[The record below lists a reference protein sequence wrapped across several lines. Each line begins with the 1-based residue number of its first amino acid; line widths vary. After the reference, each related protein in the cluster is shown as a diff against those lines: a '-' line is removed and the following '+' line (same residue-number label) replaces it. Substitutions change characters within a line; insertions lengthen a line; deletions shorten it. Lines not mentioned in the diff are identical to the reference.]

1 MHGCLNPSTV
11 FAILAFAMY
20 LFVFEIVRVDV
31 AAILIEP
38 RVLTVTDRRP
48 MAMRLASACLLV
60 ALAGIPAPTEARC
73 SVAIGAAE
81 AAVLADRIWRNE
93 SGRDPDKIVWWNQ
106 GEDFASLGIGHF
118 IWYPAGVE
126 GPFQES
132 FPDLLGFLS
141 ASGMTLPA
149 WLGEPARADC
159 PWPNRE
165 AFLDRRYAAKA
176 ADLRRLLLDS
186 VALQA
191 RFMVTRLEFALDAIL
206 AATQASAAGVIE
218 SRFCA
223 LAELPLGRYALI
235 DYVNFKGEGIKPEE
249 RYADE
254 GWGLAQVLAEMH
266 GAGPANED
274 FAAAAARVLER
285 RVHNA
290 PAERREQRWLP
301 GWRHRVDSY
310 RQ

>member
-1 MHGCLNPSTV
+1 
-11 FAILAFAMY
+11 
-20 LFVFEIVRVDV
+20 
-31 AAILIEP
+31 
-38 RVLTVTDRRP
+38 
-48 MAMRLASACLLV
+48 MRLALLSLLV
-60 ALAGIPAPTEARC
+60 ALAGIPTPGEARC
-73 SVAIGAAE
+73 SVAIGTAE
-81 AAVLADRIWRNE
+81 AAELADRIWRNE
-93 SGRDPDKIVWWNQ
+93 SGRDPDKILWWNQ

-132 FPDLLGFLS
+132 FPELLDFLS
-141 ASGMTLPA
+141 ASGMPLPA
-149 WLGEPARADC
+149 WLGEPARTNC

-165 AFLDRRYAAKA
+165 TFLVERYASQAN
-176 ADLRRLLLDS
+176 DLRRLLLDS

-191 RFMVTRLEFALDAIL
+191 QFMVARLGLALDAML
-206 AATQASAAGVIE
+206 AATQASAADVIE
-218 SRFCA
+218 ARFCA

-254 GWGLAQVLAEMH
+254 GWGLAQVLAEMR
-266 GAGPANED
+266 GVGSANED

-285 RVHNA
+285 RVQNA

-301 GWRHRVDSY
+301 GWRRRVDSY